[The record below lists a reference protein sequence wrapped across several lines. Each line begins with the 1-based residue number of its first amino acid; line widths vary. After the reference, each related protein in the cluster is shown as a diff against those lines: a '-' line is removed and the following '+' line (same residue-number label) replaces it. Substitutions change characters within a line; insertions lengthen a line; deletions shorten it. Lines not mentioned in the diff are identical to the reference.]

1 MEYRKLDELKVT
13 CIAGAE
19 DFAFF
24 GITLDDILDRTE
36 GARRFLQKV
45 KTLAG
50 QSQGVEW
57 TNIAYTLQISMLS
70 NQQVAFTFSEM
81 IPDYIASLRHS
92 LMLADIQTKEPLEE
106 FIQTLEKAPEDRA
119 RQLVARFER
128 NVRETK
134 E

>member
-24 GITLDDILDRTE
+24 GITIDDLLDRTD
-36 GARRFLQKV
+36 GARRFLQRV
-45 KTLAG
+45 KALAG
-50 QSQGVEW
+50 QSQGIEW

-70 NQQVAFTFSEM
+70 NQQVALTFSEM

-92 LMLADIQTKEPLEE
+92 VMLADEQTQEPLEE

-119 RQLVARFER
+119 RQLVARFEK

-134 E
+134 